1 MTNDHRHFL
10 EQRIIAL
17 GRAEREIAYAY
28 GDERQE
34 AFARA
39 TAADRWED
47 VQDAL
52 DALDEGEEPCGAH
65 LVQGGTCGLRE
76 GHGGGCYE
84 TRSGA

>member
-1 MTNDHRHFL
+1 MTNDQRHTL

-17 GRAEREIAYAY
+17 GRAHEEIAYAH

-34 AFARA
+34 ALARCH
-39 TAADRWED
+39 AADRWEE

-52 DALDEGEEPCGAH
+52 DEAEEPCGAR
-65 LVQGGTCGLRE
+65 LVQGGACGLRE

-84 TRSGA
+84 EAAI